1 MAVPM
6 QNGGLTRD
14 IPSVGTLVG
23 LLLFA
28 LLAPASYHQEA
39 DVAKVNDQTGLAS
52 GSSPTQAC
60 QEIALGVYATGVPT
74 PPQVALRGP

>member
-52 GSSPTQAC
+52 GSSPMRAHQG
-60 QEIALGVYATGVPT
+60 IPLGVYGTAVST
-74 PPQVALRGP
+74 PP